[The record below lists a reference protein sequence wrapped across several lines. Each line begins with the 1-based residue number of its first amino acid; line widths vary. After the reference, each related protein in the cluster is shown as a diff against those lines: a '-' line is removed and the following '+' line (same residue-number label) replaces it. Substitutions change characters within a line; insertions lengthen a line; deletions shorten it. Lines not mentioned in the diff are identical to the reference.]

1 MKEIKIYGILKNVFL
16 LSIPILCQNFCCL
29 GPNIFEFPQPN
40 WYCPCLLQLAGKART
55 HGERE
60 NLFSIFPRALKNGDA
75 YCLACPLD
83 SAPGL
88 WFFLEGPWI
97 LKAFVSKEILNW
109 HCLSLSPNADL
120 CFHFLLTK
128 SAGASKSQKNYSK
141 FSTKT
146 MNLSIKNLFRYSSL
160 NIPNWVERSLAS
172 TP

>member
-1 MKEIKIYGILKNVFL
+1 MVGSKKQHTQMKELKIYGIFKNFFL
-16 LSIPILCQNFCCL
+16 LSIPILCQNSCFL

-55 HGERE
+55 HRERE

-97 LKAFVSKEILNW
+97 LKAFVSNEILNW

-120 CFHFLLTK
+120 CFHLYWLSRMGQASHRKIIQSSALRLRLRRFKILTCPLL
-128 SAGASKSQKNYSK
+128 
-141 FSTKT
+141 
-146 MNLSIKNLFRYSSL
+146 
-160 NIPNWVERSLAS
+160 
-172 TP
+172 